1 MMLKIFYSLL
11 CLIGPKA
18 LAANKSGSSGDGGD
32 STGEGGPGVF
42 DFDLPAPGEGLPT
55 TLPDLLERVT
65 AFAQNISIIIAGAL
79 YLWAAFLYLTSGGEP
94 ARIKQA
100 NRAVLYTTVG
110 LIVVLLAHGLAIVI
124 KNILAPELPVT
135 P

>member
-1 MMLKIFYSLL
+1 MFKSICLLLSL
-11 CLIGPKA
+11 ISPKV
-18 LAANKSGSSGDGGD
+18 LAVNDPGGGDGGP
-32 STGEGGPGVF
+32 EGVF

-124 KNILAPELPVT
+124 KNILAPELPV
-135 P
+135 PPSV